1 MVLIL
6 ILDVLVDLTILLLL
20 IFDEIE
26 ETLVHGNFELLVVV
40 SVLND
45 LIDSIFEV
53 VDDRFIVPLDNSIL
67 LNEVLDEA
75 LAHSQVF
82 HHEAKTSIHRVVLLK
97 LLIHRFC
104 SFSQALDLELL
115 RRNVL
120 SQVPNLLIEHKLE
133 LFQLL
138 SLLLQVQYILFP
150 LMNDFIFPV
159 NLCFLIQA
167 LAIQLLDIFV
177 LLV

>member
-1 MVLIL
+1 MI
-6 ILDVLVDLTILLLL
+6 
-20 IFDEIE
+20 
-26 ETLVHGNFELLVVV
+26 V

-53 VDDRFIVPLDNSIL
+53 VDDRVIVPLDNSIL
-67 LNEVLDEA
+67 LDEVLDET
-75 LAHSQVF
+75 LTHSQVF
-82 HHEAKTSIHRVVLLK
+82 HHEAKTCIHRVVLLK
-97 LLIHRFC
+97 FLIHRAC

-120 SQVPNLLIEHKLE
+120 SQVSNLLIEHKLE

-138 SLLLQVQYILFP
+138 GLLLQVQYILFP
-150 LMNDFIFPV
+150 LMNDLIFPV

-167 LAIQLLDIFV
+167 LAIQLLDIIV
-177 LLV
+177 LLVQLRASVHNQAIQLLDVLLHV